1 MNHKKVFLNDPL
13 KVTVCICTYQ
23 RPQIAATLRSIDRST
38 GIENC
43 QVDILVAD
51 NDLEPSAKNLVKSVA
66 GELSMNVRY
75 IHAPS
80 SNISLARN
88 ACLNATDGD
97 YVAFIDDDE
106 TASPGW
112 LSNLLLEARSNAS
125 DAVLGPVRA
134 VYGPYA
140 PQWMVNGRFHD
151 THPVWVRNE
160 IRAGYTCN
168 VLIALHSPAVKGR
181 RFNLAL
187 GRTGGEDTNFFHN
200 VWKSGGR
207 IGYAPNAWVE
217 EIVPGDR
224 ASFRW
229 LRDRRFR
236 FGQTHADIAG
246 ERKGRIRLVMQIM
259 LASAK
264 AAYSFIVA
272 FIMAFSPVRRNK
284 WLLRAIMHAGVVS
297 RLAGMRT
304 LESYGAPGRGDE
316 CNAS

>member
-1 MNHKKVFLNDPL
+1 MNYNSGSLIEQI

-23 RPQIAATLRSIDRST
+23 RPQIEATLLSVDAST
-38 GIENC
+38 GIENY

-51 NDLEPSAKNLVKSVA
+51 NDFEPSAKELVKSLA
-66 GELSMNVRY
+66 DEMSLNVHY

-88 ACLNATDGD
+88 ACLNTVTSD

-106 TASPGW
+106 TASPQW
-112 LSNLLLEARSNAS
+112 LSNLLLEASQKKS
-125 DAVLGPVRA
+125 DAVLGPVKGI
-134 VYGPYA
+134 YGIQA
-140 PQWMVNGRFHD
+140 PNWMVQGRFHD
-151 THPVWVRNE
+151 TLPVWVREE

-168 VLIALHSPAVKGR
+168 ALISLHSPAIKGR

-187 GRTGGEDTNFFHN
+187 GRTGGEDTDFFHN

-207 IGYAPNAWVE
+207 IGYAPNAFVE
-217 EIVPGDR
+217 EIVPNYR
-224 ASFRW
+224 ASFSW

-236 FGQTHADIAG
+236 FGQTHADIAS
-246 ERKGRIRLVMQIM
+246 ERSGRLNLAKQFM

-264 AAYSFIVA
+264 AAYSFSVA
-272 FIMAFSPVRRNK
+272 LILCFSPVRRNK
-284 WLLRAIMHAGVVS
+284 WLLRGIMHTGVVS

-304 LESYGAPGRGDE
+304 LQSYGAPGRGDQ